1 MNLSICTY
9 NVRGL
14 GNKTKREQIFSWL
27 KESNH
32 TICLLQETHSGDGT
46 HDIWKSDWGYDAF
59 FSGHSKNNKGIGILL
74 NSNISYTIRQHTNI
88 VDGRLQALDIS
99 INDKEITLVNI
110 FGPYNDDIELFNR
123 LEHYMKENQ
132 EKSFIIG
139 GDFNTV
145 LNENIDKRNGRISTH
160 VSCRNK
166 IKHIAETCDLIDIW
180 RDMHPH
186 LRQYTWHSSHKP
198 PIFCRLDYFLISQNL
213 KHCVESTKHSI
224 SYKSDHT
231 PVILNINNI
240 KH

>member
-1 MNLSICTY
+1 MFISTSFNYISSCCLFAIHIYFVKTLTKYEINLSICTY

-59 FSGHSKNNKGIGILL
+59 FSGHSKNNEGIGILL
-74 NSNISYTIRQHTNI
+74 NPNISYTIRQHTNI

-110 FGPYNDDIELFNR
+110 YGPNNDDIELFNR
-123 LEHYMKENQ
+123 LEQYMKENQ
-132 EKSFIIG
+132 EKSFIIE

-145 LNENIDKRNGRISTH
+145 LNENIDKRNGRINTH

-180 RDMHPH
+180 RDMHPR
-186 LRQYTWHSSHKP
+186 LRQYTWHSSHNP
-198 PIFCRLDYFLISQNL
+198 PIFC
-213 KHCVESTKHSI
+213 
-224 SYKSDHT
+224 
-231 PVILNINNI
+231 
-240 KH
+240 